1 MKFNEIHGLGLYNVI
16 YEIWNP
22 GCHKT
27 TTIWEFCNDQSTHK
41 YDDDLGMV
49 YSWAY
54 HFN

>member
-22 GCHKT
+22 GCHKQLP
-27 TTIWEFCNDQSTHK
+27 FGNGNDQSTHK
-41 YDDDLGMV
+41 YDDDVGMV
-49 YSWAY
+49 FSWVY

>member
-1 MKFNEIHGLGLYNVI
+1 MKFNEIHGLGLYS
-16 YEIWNP
+16 YIWNMEP
-22 GCHKT
+22 WLPQT